1 MPKDTVKKSNLAA
14 NTTLRRYRPTTGDTS
29 LTSFMAKHRRSG
41 NGPANK
47 AVKDYMRTMR
57 GK

>member
-1 MPKDTVKKSNLAA
+1 MKDTVKKSDLAR
-14 NTTLRRYRPTTGDTS
+14 NTTLKRYRPTTGETS
-29 LTSFMAKHRRSG
+29 LSSFMAKHRRPSNMG
-41 NGPANK
+41 ANK